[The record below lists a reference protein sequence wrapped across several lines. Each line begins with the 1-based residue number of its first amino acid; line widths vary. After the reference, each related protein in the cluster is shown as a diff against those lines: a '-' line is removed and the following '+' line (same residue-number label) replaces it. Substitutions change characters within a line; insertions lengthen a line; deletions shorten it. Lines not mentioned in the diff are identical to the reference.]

1 MRLSDIFSYA
11 FNSISHRRMRF
22 WLTILGVVIG
32 IASVVALLTLGQ
44 AFSAEVNKQLSA
56 LNGNT
61 IYIVPIAE
69 AQLQSGSFSSTMGY
83 SSKLTENDAQ
93 RLKKIPEITDI
104 SRVIERRASVSYKD
118 VNLTTTIDGI
128 EPGVFQKVSSIEVAE
143 GRFLLDS
150 DHHALAIGGTAAESM
165 FGTDKPVAV
174 NSYIAINGV
183 KYRVIAILKKTGG
196 TFGSDLDNGM
206 FVTYSD
212 AQEIFGR
219 SIGKNEM
226 DSIALAVPEGADM
239 KDIVERIKMELDASH
254 KVKADDR
261 DYSVIDP
268 EFIAQ
273 SIGTVLGL
281 VTLFLGAIAGISLI
295 VGALAISTSMFTSV
309 IERTQEIGVLKAV
322 GASREDIMGIFLLE
336 AGALGLVGGVLGT
349 ALGIA
354 LVYLGG
360 MFGLPVAVDL
370 GIAAFGVGF
379 AFAVGL
385 LSGYFPAQR
394 AAALSPVE
402 AFRYD
407 K

>member
-1 MRLSDIFSYA
+1 MRLTDIVSYA
-11 FNSISHRRMRF
+11 FNSLSHRQTRF

-32 IASVVALLTLGQ
+32 IASVVALLTLGS

-61 IYIVPIAE
+61 IYIMPIAE
-69 AQLQSGSFSSTMGY
+69 SQLQSGSFSPQMGY
-83 SSKLTENDAQ
+83 SSKITENDAQ

-104 SRVIERRASVSYKD
+104 SRLIERRATVSYKD

-128 EPGVFQKVSSIEVAE
+128 EPAVFQKVSSIEVAE
-143 GRFLLDS
+143 GRFLLDT
-150 DHHALAIGGTAAESM
+150 DHHALGIGGSAAEKM
-165 FGTDKPVAV
+165 FGADKPVAV

-183 KYRVIAILKKTGG
+183 KYRVIGILKKTGG
-196 TFGSDLDNGM
+196 TFGSDLDNGV
-206 FVTYSD
+206 FVTYAD
-212 AQEIFGR
+212 AQEIFKN
-219 SIGKNEM
+219 SMGKNEM
-226 DSIALAVPEGADM
+226 DAIALAVPEGADM
-239 KDIVERIKMELDASH
+239 SDIVERIKTELDASH
-254 KVKADDR
+254 KVKPDER

-322 GASREDIMGIFLLE
+322 GASREDIMKIFMLE
-336 AGALGLVGGVLGT
+336 SGALGLVGGILGT
-349 ALGIA
+349 ALGLA
-354 LVYLGG
+354 LVYIGG
-360 MFGLPVAVDL
+360 YFGLPVAVDA
-370 GIAAFGVGF
+370 GIAAFGVLF